1 MSFASW
7 YESPWHHPA
16 VAWLATLLVLFLAP
30 TFRHLAGPRRRVLV
44 GLQLLAALDALCT
57 GPWSPFSGS
66 PAWNTA
72 ASVVFVILGDARF
85 LVLLQDPTLSTAR
98 WRRSLGRGLLVAT
111 GFSLAAY
118 VASRALPASMQS
130 PRYLFLTYE
139 LLFLGLLLL
148 IRRWLPAAEDAQVR
162 RAQRRLTRFELLQ
175 YGLWVT
181 ADLWL
186 LYGGRW
192 ADYGYALRLLPNA
205 LYYAGF
211 AAFAAAYGTL
221 PNKVSQPA
229 ADLATPEDEQ
239 SLAV

>member
-16 VAWLATLLVLFLAP
+16 VAWLATLLVLFLSP
-30 TFRHLAGPRRRVLV
+30 TLAHLAGLRRRVLV

-85 LVLLQDPTLSTAR
+85 LVLLQDPTLSAAHR
-98 WRRSLGRGLLVAT
+98 RRSLGRGLLVAT

-148 IRRWLPAAEDAQVR
+148 IRRWLPLAEDAQVR
-162 RAQRRLTRFELLQ
+162 RAQRRLTRFEFLQ

-192 ADYGYALRLLPNA
+192 ADYGYALRLLPNT

-211 AAFAAAYGTL
+211 AAFAALYGIM
-221 PNKVSQPA
+221 PNQVPQPA
-229 ADLATPEDEQ
+229 ADLSIPEDEK

>member
-30 TFRHLAGPRRRVLV
+30 TLAHLAGPRRRVLV

-85 LVLLQDPTLSTAR
+85 LVLLQDPTLSAGH
-98 WRRSLGRGLLVAT
+98 RRLALVRGLLVAT

-118 VASRALPASMQS
+118 LASRALPASMQS

-139 LLFLGLLLL
+139 LMFLGLLLL
-148 IRRWLPAAEDAQVR
+148 IRRWLPLAEDAQVR
-162 RAQRRLTRFELLQ
+162 RAQRRLTRFEFLQ
-175 YGLWVT
+175 YGLWVA

-186 LYGGRW
+186 LFGGRW
-192 ADYGYALRLLPNA
+192 ADYGYALRLLPNT

-211 AAFAAAYGTL
+211 AAFAALYGML
-221 PNKVSQPA
+221 PNPVFRPA
-229 ADLATPEDEQ
+229 SDLTIPDDEQ